1 MIRIDS
7 DRSRRT
13 RRRRLLGPRDYGR
26 VMTLEEFEACGE
38 RPGYVAEIIDGV
50 VHVSP
55 SATPLHNYWQH
66 RLYRHLLAY
75 SLKRPDLINEL
86 SMDNDVVI
94 PGRPAASRPRPD
106 VTAYRGFPAL
116 DQLKRDSDWGE
127 FCPVL
132 AIEII
137 SQRRRRKDTTRNR
150 QLYWFAGGIAEY
162 WIIDTRPDPA
172 KPALIALARTAG
184 RPEWEERRIGFG
196 EAYRAP
202 SFEGLS
208 INLKDLARGN

>member
-1 MIRIDS
+1 
-7 DRSRRT
+7 T

-38 RPGYVAEIIDGV
+38 RPGYVAELIDGV

-55 SATPLHNYWQH
+55 SGKPYHHNWQSAIGFALTEFSRGH
-66 RLYRHLLAY
+66 PSVFNHVTF
-75 SLKRPDLINEL
+75 
-86 SMDNDVVI
+86 DNDVVI

-106 VTAYRGFPAL
+106 IAAYRDFR
-116 DQLKRDSDWGE
+116 LKESFRRGADWAE

-132 AIEII
+132 VVEII
-137 SQRRRRKDTTRNR
+137 SRRRARKDTTRNR